1 MTNRSLNNKYN
12 DVRVVY
18 VQLPTSAGNVTLLAF
33 AAERRP
39 CSNLLAGGPTA
50 ANPPQRRVAAGRWD
64 GRTRT
69 DRRTLGSFIDPAAHT
84 VQEQRS
90 RVTVVCCADKCADEW
105 RRSWFSSPDVARS
118 LHGGLAQHHA
128 IHYLSRR
135 TGQSTSVGSTHETAA
150 IQQTSDTNG

>member
-1 MTNRSLNNKYN
+1 MFSFLR
-12 DVRVVY
+12 
-18 VQLPTSAGNVTLLAF
+18 QLATWHCSHLLQSAGR
-33 AAERRP
+33 AAIFWPADQQQRTRRSGVWLP
-39 CSNLLAGGPTA
+39 DDGTDGPGQT
-50 ANPPQRRVAAGRWD
+50 D
-64 GRTRT
+64 GRT
-69 DRRTLGSFIDPAAHT
+69 DRRTLGSFIDPAGHT
-84 VQEQRS
+84 MQEQRS

-118 LHGGLAQHHA
+118 LHGVLAQHHA